1 MLDYHKKLVL
11 DTAGQEEFSAM
22 REQYM
27 RSGEGFLLV
36 YSITDR
42 NSIDE
47 IYKFHK
53 QILRVKDRDEFPML
67 LVGNKCD
74 LENQRMASF
83 FCFLFSFLTNYFIFE
98 K

>member
-1 MLDYHKKLVL
+1 
-11 DTAGQEEFSAM
+11 
-22 REQYM
+22 M

-42 NSIDE
+42 SSFDE

-74 LENQRMASF
+74 LEGQRVVTKSEGQQLAQTLHIP
-83 FCFLFSFLTNYFIFE
+83 FLECSAKLRRNVDAAFHDLVRHIR
-98 K
+98 